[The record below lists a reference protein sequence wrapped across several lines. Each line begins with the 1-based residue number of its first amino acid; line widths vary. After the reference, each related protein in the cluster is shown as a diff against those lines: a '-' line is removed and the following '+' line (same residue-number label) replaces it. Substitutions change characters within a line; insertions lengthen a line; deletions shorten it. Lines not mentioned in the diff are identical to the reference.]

1 MNPEEHSDDD
11 RWIGR
16 GLMGSAVVA
25 LICLSVAWPLSRRW
39 ATPLKPTVTSAAT
52 LPTYPATTV
61 PAPRDD
67 VPPLPFVDI
76 TASSGLEFVHD
87 SGATAMRRL
96 PETMGGGSLAFD
108 FDLDGDQDLLLI
120 HSAVSPEGRSSLVLY
135 ANQGAGTFRDV
146 TASTGLQAQ
155 LVGMGAVA
163 ADADEDGWPDLLV
176 YGVGTPRLWRNQGG
190 WFERI
195 PTERF
200 PPTTDERWSLAA
212 DWLDYDRDG
221 DLDVFLGGYLDWSP
235 ELDDQLDCRW
245 NGVDPSYCDP
255 DLFAGVQPR
264 LYHNEGDGTWRDVSM
279 ETGVEVRHPDT
290 GQAVPK
296 ITAAVSTDLNADGWP
311 DLLAACDGSRSLVYL
326 NDQSGRFEEVGIPWG
341 LAYDRNGGAVRTLGL
356 DAGWLPLGV
365 GRIPRD
371 TAPLIAMGRTGNV
384 PNAMW
389 LRPSPAEPWTDLAW
403 SVGIGRPSRLVCTWG
418 VRFVDLDLD
427 GRPDLVTANGQLQ
440 PGLEVLQTSQTRE
453 QPPQIYRGRSEQP
466 WSYDLL
472 TERET
477 GAAAQAPLAARGV
490 NATDFDGDGDVDLL
504 FTTNGGPPRLLRND
518 QSYGHHQLRIDP
530 RGRHGARDPRGVSV
544 TLPDVSPTLHAGLQP
559 VGGYLTQHGGT
570 QQLGLGMISTVPRLL
585 IHWPDGTTQ
594 EVLNPPL
601 DRVLTIVQP
610 RAAAKVTEQGPPS
623 VEGRAPAS

>member
-1 MNPEEHSDDD
+1 MNSADPSEDD

-16 GLMGSAVVA
+16 GLIGSGLLV
-25 LICLSVAWPLSRRW
+25 LLCLSVAWPLSRRW
-39 ATPLKPTVTSAAT
+39 ATPPKPTVISAAT

-61 PAPRDD
+61 PAPHNDL
-67 VPPLPFVDI
+67 PLLPFVDI

-87 SGATAMRRL
+87 AGATAMRRL

-120 HSAVSPEGRSSLVLY
+120 HSAASPEGRSSLVLY
-135 ANQGAGTFRDV
+135 ANLGTGTFRDV
-146 TASTGLQAQ
+146 TQATGLQAQ
-155 LVGMGAVA
+155 LIGMGAVA
-163 ADADEDGWPDLLV
+163 ADCDEDGWQDLLV

-200 PPTTDERWSLAA
+200 PPMADEHWSLAA

-221 DLDVFLGGYLDWSP
+221 DLDLFIGGYLEWSP

-264 LYHNEGDGTWRDVSM
+264 LYRNEGDGTWRDVST

-296 ITAAVSTDLNADGWP
+296 ITAVVSTDLNADGWP
-311 DLLAACDGSRSLVYL
+311 DLLAAGDGARSLVYL
-326 NDQSGRFEEVGIPWG
+326 NDQSGRFEEVGIAWG

-356 DAGWLPLGV
+356 DAGWPTFDEGWL
-365 GRIPRD
+365 PRD
-371 TAPLIAMGRTGNV
+371 MAPLIVMGRIGNV
-384 PNAMW
+384 PNACW
-389 LRPSPAEPWTDLAW
+389 FRRANTEPWIDRAW
-403 SVGIGRPSRLVCTWG
+403 SVGIGRSSRLVCSWG
-418 VRFVDLDLD
+418 VRFVDFDLD
-427 GRPDLVTANGQLQ
+427 GRLDLVTANGQLQ
-440 PGLEVLQTSQTRE
+440 PGLDVLQASQTRE
-453 QPPQIYRGRSEQP
+453 QPPQIFRGRSGQP

-477 GAAAQAPLAARGV
+477 GAAAQQPLAGRGV

-544 TLPDVSPTLHAGLQP
+544 ALPDFRPTLQAVSQP

-570 QQLGLGMISTVPRLL
+570 LRLGLGMITTVPRLR
-585 IHWPDGTTQ
+585 IHWPDGSTQ

-610 RAAAKVTEQGPPS
+610 RVAAQVTEQGPPS
-623 VEGRAPAS
+623 VEGRVPAS